1 MKAILVDDEPLA
13 LRSLRKALNREM
25 EELEIVGE
33 YTDPEEAIGGVAE
46 LRPDVAFLD
55 IHMPGTDGL
64 RLGERIRTALPNIEI
79 VFVTGYDQ
87 YAVKAFELYALD
99 YIMKPVNDQ
108 RLRQTLERVRE
119 KRAAPGAARQS
130 LAANV
135 PLIRCLGQIRFQLPG
150 SEEQVPRWR
159 TSKAQELFAYLLH
172 HRDRAV
178 GRSDLLELLWP
189 EVEQTK
195 AAQHLYTAIYHI
207 RQTLK
212 ACKMDDAVSVR
223 MGELEMG
230 YRLDL
235 GEACV
240 DAEVWERRMTELGA
254 LNESTAA
261 AYERLLEAYT
271 GDYFAPHGYLW
282 AEHERE
288 HLRTFWL
295 NKMNKLAL
303 FYEQSNQRE
312 KAVEIRRRIQ
322 RRCPEE
328 ENSYFALMKLYD
340 ALGDQRGVEVQYW
353 MLKEWVEKE
362 LDLSISDEIVR
373 WYERW
378 RSVGKK

>member
-13 LRSLRKALNREM
+13 LRSLRRALNKEM
-25 EELEIVGE
+25 EELEIVAE
-33 YTDPEEAIGGVAE
+33 YSDPEEAVSGAAE
-46 LRPDVAFLD
+46 LGPDVAFLD
-55 IHMPGTDGL
+55 IQMPGTDGL
-64 RLGERIRTALPNIEI
+64 RLGERIQAVLPNIEI

-99 YIMKPVNDQ
+99 YILKPVNSE
-108 RLRQTLERVRE
+108 RLRRTLERVRE
-119 KRAAPGAARQS
+119 KLTAARARQPQS
-130 LAANV
+130 ANV
-135 PLIRCLGQIRFQLPG
+135 PFIRCLGQLRFQLPG
-150 SEEQVPRWR
+150 SLEQFPKWR

-172 HRDRAV
+172 HRDRTV

-212 ACKMDDAVSVR
+212 ACRMDGTVSVR
-223 MGELEMG
+223 MGELETG
-230 YRLDL
+230 YRLDI
-235 GEACV
+235 GAACV
-240 DAEVWERRMTELGA
+240 DVEIWERRMTELGA
-254 LNESTAA
+254 LDESTAA
-261 AYERLLEAYT
+261 DYERQLEAYT
-271 GDYFAPHGYLW
+271 GDYLAPHGYLW

-288 HLRTFWL
+288 HLRMLWL
-295 NKMNKLAL
+295 HQMNKLAV
-303 FYEQSNQRE
+303 FYEGSNQRE

-322 RRCPEE
+322 RRCPEQE
-328 ENSYFALMKLYD
+328 DSYFALMKLYD

-378 RSVGKK
+378 RAVGKK